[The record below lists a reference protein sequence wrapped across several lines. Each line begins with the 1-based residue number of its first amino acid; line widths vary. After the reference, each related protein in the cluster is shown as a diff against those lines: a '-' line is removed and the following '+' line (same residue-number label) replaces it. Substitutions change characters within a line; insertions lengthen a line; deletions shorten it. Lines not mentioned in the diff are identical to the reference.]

1 MTTRTRYL
9 VVFALLVAGCAK
21 KTNPYYCP
29 GAPDDNCTEDA
40 GTGPHRCTSSAQC
53 VEPTGLCDLQA
64 NLCVQ
69 CTPAQPSACSGTSP
83 VCGADESCRGCSS
96 HAECPGSNV
105 CLPNGACGLADEVA
119 YVAPEGT
126 DNTVCSMA
134 TPCTKVANALAT
146 GRRYLKLH
154 GTTDEAVTIK
164 DRNVTVLADPG
175 AVLTRTTNGNLLV
188 IDGTSDVQ
196 IYDLAIN
203 GASGNGAG
211 VSLPNFGS
219 QSLMLT
225 RVTMSGNN
233 GTGGAITAS
242 GATLTIVS
250 STLSG
255 NTGAAITASGTTL
268 TIRSSTL
275 SVNTGSAI
283 TAVGGTVNLYQSTI
297 YGNGG
302 GGISLTATSFDL
314 ENNFIAKNGGI
325 FAAYGGVLINQLG
338 GGAHTLEFNT
348 IAQNGGR
355 TGFTT
360 GVSCQLVTQPI
371 SFGNNIVYGNS
382 GVQVSEQNCAWTY
395 SDIGPDPAA
404 GTGNLNAD
412 PLYVDAEKGN
422 FHVTSGSPVINQ
434 ADPNAT
440 LGVDL
445 DGNARPQGGRRDIGA
460 DEYAP

>member
-1 MTTRTRYL
+1 MMIPLRSL
-9 VVFALLVAGCAK
+9 LVFALLVAGCAK

-40 GTGPHRCTSSAQC
+40 ASGPHPCTDSAQC
-53 VEPTGLCDLQA
+53 VAPTGLCDLQA
-64 NLCVQ
+64 NICVQ
-69 CTPAQPSACSGTSP
+69 CTPTQASACSGTSP
-83 VCGADESCRGCSS
+83 VCGADESCRGCNS
-96 HAECPGSNV
+96 HAECAGSNV
-105 CLPNGACGLADEVA
+105 CLPDGACGIADDVA
-119 YVAPEGT
+119 YVAPGPEGT
-126 DNTVCSMA
+126 DNAVCSMA

-164 DRNVTVLADPG
+164 DRNVIVLADPG
-175 AVLTRTTNGNLLV
+175 AILTRTSNGNLLI

-211 VSLPNFGS
+211 ITLPSGGS
-219 QSLMLT
+219 QSLTLT

-242 GATLTIVS
+242 G
-250 STLSG
+250 
-255 NTGAAITASGTTL
+255 
-268 TIRSSTL
+268 
-275 SVNTGSAI
+275 
-283 TAVGGTVNLYQSTI
+283 GTVNLYQSTI

-302 GGISLTATSFDL
+302 GGLSLSATSFDL
-314 ENNFIAKNGGI
+314 ENNIIAKNGGI
-325 FAAYGGVLINQLG
+325 FTVFGGLLINQLG
-338 GGAHTLEFNT
+338 SGAHTLEFNT
-348 IAQNGGR
+348 ISQNAGN

-360 GVSCQLVTQPI
+360 GVTCQLVAKPI
-371 SFGNNIVYGNS
+371 SFGNNLVYGNS
-382 GVQVSEQNCAWTY
+382 GMQVSGPNCAWTY

-404 GTGNLNAD
+404 GMGNLNAD
-412 PLYVDAEKGN
+412 PLYVDAGKGN

>member
-1 MTTRTRYL
+1 MTTSTRYL
-9 VVFALLVAGCAK
+9 VVCALLIAGCAK

-40 GTGPHRCTSSAQC
+40 GTGPHPCTSSAQC
-53 VEPTGLCDLQA
+53 VAPTGLCDLQA

-96 HAECPGSNV
+96 HAECPGSSV
-105 CLPNGACGLADEVA
+105 CLPDGACGIADEVA
-119 YVAPEGT
+119 YVAPVPEGT
-126 DNTVCSMA
+126 DNMMCSMA
-134 TPCTKVANALAT
+134 TPCTKVASALAT

-154 GTTDEAVTIK
+154 GTTDEAVTLK
-164 DRNVTVLADPG
+164 NRNVTVLADPG
-175 AVLTRTTNGNLLV
+175 AVLTRTSNGNLLV
-188 IDGTSDVQ
+188 VDGSSDVQ

-211 VSLPNFGS
+211 ITLTSGGS
-219 QSLMLT
+219 QSLTLN

-233 GTGGAITAS
+233 GTGGAIIAA
-242 GATLTIVS
+242 GGTLTIAS

-255 NTGAAITASGTTL
+255 NAGGAITA
-268 TIRSSTL
+268 
-275 SVNTGSAI
+275 TGGA
-283 TAVGGTVNLYQSTI
+283 VNLRQSTI
-297 YGNGG
+297 NSNNA
-302 GGISLTATSFDL
+302 GGISLSSTSFDL
-314 ENNFIAKNGGI
+314 ENNVIARNGNPGTV
-325 FAAYGGVLINQLG
+325 FGGVLIIQLG
-338 GGAHTLEFNT
+338 SGAHTLEFNT
-348 IAQNGGR
+348 IAQNGGS
-355 TGFTT
+355 TGYST
-360 GVSCQLVTQPI
+360 GVTCQLVAQPL

-382 GVQVSEQNCAWTY
+382 GTQVSGQNCAWTY

-412 PLYVDAEKGN
+412 PLYVDAGKGN

>member
-1 MTTRTRYL
+1 MTTKLRCL

-40 GTGPHRCTSSAQC
+40 ASGPHPCTDSAQC
-53 VEPTGLCDLQA
+53 LAPTGLCDLQA
-64 NLCVQ
+64 NICVQ
-69 CTPAQPSACSGTSP
+69 CTPAQASACSGTSP

-96 HAECPGSNV
+96 HAECAGSKV
-105 CLPNGACGLADEVA
+105 CLPDGACGIADDVA
-119 YVAPEGT
+119 YVAPGPDGT
-126 DNTVCSMA
+126 DNAVCSMA

-164 DRNVTVLADPG
+164 DRNVIVLADPG
-175 AVLTRTTNGNLLV
+175 AILTRTSNGNLLI

-211 VSLPNFGS
+211 ISLPSGGS
-219 QSLMLT
+219 QSLTLT

-242 GATLTIVS
+242 G
-250 STLSG
+250 
-255 NTGAAITASGTTL
+255 
-268 TIRSSTL
+268 
-275 SVNTGSAI
+275 
-283 TAVGGTVNLYQSTI
+283 GTVNLYQSTI
-297 YGNGG
+297 IGNTG
-302 GGISLTATSFDL
+302 GGISLSATSFDL
-314 ENNFIAKNGGI
+314 ENNVIAKNGNGGI
-325 FAAYGGVLINQLG
+325 LFGGVLVSQLG
-338 GGAHTLEFNT
+338 SGTHRIEFNT
-348 IAQNGGR
+348 IAQNVGN

-360 GVSCQLVTQPI
+360 GVTCQLIAKPI

-382 GVQVSEQNCAWTY
+382 GMQVSGQNCAWTY
-395 SDIGPDPAA
+395 SDVGPDPAA
-404 GTGNLNAD
+404 GMGNLNAD
-412 PLYVDAEKGN
+412 PLYVNTVQGN